1 MTASSSDKLRLMH
14 LVLDL
19 DPGGTQRLVIEM
31 SKRLRGQAETRVC
44 CLDQE
49 GDWAG
54 ELLELDIPVVALG
67 REPGFRPALAAH
79 LARLARRHDL
89 HVLHCH
95 HYSPF
100 VYGALATRLCSG
112 LRLVYTEHGR
122 HADSPPSRK
131 RRLANL
137 LLARVPGR
145 FFAVSEELRT
155 HMLAE
160 GFASDRLE
168 VVYNGIDPGQLPTP
182 ADRADARLSLGLSS
196 DALVVGTVARLDPV
210 KDLTTLLEAFH
221 VFSRAQAEA
230 ALVVIGDGP
239 ELERLESFAGEL
251 GIESRISFT
260 GARNDVR
267 RLLAGF
273 DVYANTSTTEGV
285 SVTILEAMASG
296 LPVVATA
303 VGGTPEV
310 VVHEETGLLVP
321 AREPALLAASLLRL
335 AGDAD
340 LRQRLGRAGRER
352 LSRDFTLEKM
362 VGHYLRIY
370 SSLPDAAA
378 HPQPHGD
385 GPR

>member
-1 MTASSSDKLRLMH
+1 MSTSSSDNLRLMH

-31 SKRLRGQAETRVC
+31 SKHLRGQAETRVC
-44 CLDQE
+44 CLDEE
-49 GDWAG
+49 GEWAG
-54 ELLELDIPVVALG
+54 ELLDLDIPVVALG
-67 REPGFRPALAAH
+67 RKPGFRPALAAH
-79 LARLARRHDL
+79 LARLARRHRL

-100 VYGALATRLCSG
+100 VYGALATRLCPG
-112 LRLVYTEHGR
+112 VRLVFTEHGR

-160 GFASDRLE
+160 GFARDRLG

-182 ADRADARLSLGLSS
+182 AARADARLSLGLSA

-221 VFSRAQAEA
+221 VFSRAQPGA

-251 GIESRISFT
+251 GLESRINFT

-321 AREPALLAASLLRL
+321 ARKPALLADFLLRL
-335 AGDAD
+335 AGDSH
-340 LRQRLGRAGRER
+340 LCQKLGRAGRER

-362 VGHYLRIY
+362 VGPYLRIY

-378 HPQPHGD
+378 PPPPHGD